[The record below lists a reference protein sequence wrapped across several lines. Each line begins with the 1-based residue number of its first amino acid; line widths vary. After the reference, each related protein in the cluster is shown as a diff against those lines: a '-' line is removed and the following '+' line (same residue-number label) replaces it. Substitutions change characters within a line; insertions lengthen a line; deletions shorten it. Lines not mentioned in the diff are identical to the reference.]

1 MATQVAANTQVE
13 ESIAMARGP
22 QAGGGI
28 STGRLE
34 GKVALITGGT
44 SGIGFASAQLFQQE
58 GAQVI
63 VTGHNPKTV
72 EDARKE
78 LGPHALVVASDAS
91 HLADTDALMKIVS
104 EKFGQLDVL
113 FANAGIAQFAPAEQV
128 DESFFD
134 RHFDLNVKGL
144 FFTVKKSLGLLSDG
158 GVVLLNASV
167 ASRKGF
173 AGASI
178 YSATKAAVRSFG
190 RTLAAEL
197 APRRIRVVTI
207 SPGPTAT
214 ALFSK
219 LEMPKE
225 AADAMAAG
233 WVQGVALKRI
243 GRPEEIAR
251 LALFLASDEASF
263 ITGTEVFA
271 DGGLAEL

>member
-1 MATQVAANTQVE
+1 MATQVAVNTKVE
-13 ESIAMARGP
+13 ESIALVQGR
-22 QAGGGI
+22 QALGGI
-28 STGRLE
+28 PRGRLD

-44 SGIGFASAQLFQQE
+44 SGIGFATAQLFQQE

-63 VTGHNPKTV
+63 VTGHNPQTI
-72 EDARKE
+72 EDAQKS
-78 LGPHALVVASDAS
+78 LGPTTQVVASDAS

-104 EKFGQLDVL
+104 EKFGRLDIL

-128 DESFFD
+128 DENFFD

-167 ASRKGF
+167 ASCKGF

-197 APRRIRVVTI
+197 APRRIRVITI

-214 ALFSK
+214 ALLSK

-225 AADAMAAG
+225 AIDAVAAG
-233 WVQGVALKRI
+233 WAEGVALKRM
-243 GRPEEIAR
+243 GQPEEIAR

>member
-1 MATQVAANTQVE
+1 MATQVALNTKVE
-13 ESIAMARGP
+13 ESIAFTRGWQSP
-22 QAGGGI
+22 GGI
-28 STGRLE
+28 SRGRLD
-34 GKVALITGGT
+34 GKIALITGGT
-44 SGIGFASAQLFQQE
+44 TGIGYATAQLFQKE

-63 VTGHNPKTV
+63 ITGHNPKTV
-72 EDARKE
+72 EDAQKA
-78 LGPHALVVASDAS
+78 LGPSALVVASDAS
-91 HLADTDALMKIVS
+91 NLASTDALMKMVA
-104 EKFGQLDVL
+104 EKFGRLDVL

-144 FFTVKKSLGLLSDG
+144 FFTVKKSLGLLSSG
-158 GVVLLNASV
+158 GAVLLNASV

-173 AGASI
+173 PGASI

-197 APRRIRVVTI
+197 APRRIRVITI
-207 SPGPTAT
+207 SPGPIAT
-214 ALFSK
+214 ALLSK

-225 AADAMAAG
+225 AADAIAAG
-233 WVQGVALKRI
+233 WAEGVALKRM
-243 GRPEEIAR
+243 GQPEEIAR

>member
-1 MATQVAANTQVE
+1 MATQVAVNTKIE
-13 ESIAMARGP
+13 EPIALARGP
-22 QAGGGI
+22 QPSGGI
-28 STGRLE
+28 SLGRLD
-34 GKVALITGGT
+34 GKIALITGGT
-44 SGIGFASAQLFQQE
+44 TGIGFATAQLFQQE

-63 VTGHNPKTV
+63 VTGRNPKTV
-72 EDARKE
+72 EDAQKA
-78 LGPHALVVASDAS
+78 LGPSALVVASDAS
-91 HLADTDALMKIVS
+91 SLAGTDALMKIVS
-104 EKFGQLDVL
+104 ENFGRLDIL

-128 DESFFD
+128 DENFFD

-144 FFTVKKSLGLLSDG
+144 FFTVKKSLGLLSNG
-158 GVVLLNASV
+158 GAVLLNASV

-197 APRRIRVVTI
+197 APRRIRVITI

-214 ALFSK
+214 ALLSK

-225 AADAMAAG
+225 AVDAVAAG
-233 WVQGVALKRI
+233 WVEGVALKRM